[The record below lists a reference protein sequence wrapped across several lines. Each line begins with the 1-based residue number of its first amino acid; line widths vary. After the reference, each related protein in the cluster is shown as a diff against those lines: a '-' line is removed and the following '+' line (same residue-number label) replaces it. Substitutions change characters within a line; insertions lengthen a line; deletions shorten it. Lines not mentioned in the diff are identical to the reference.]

1 VTATSMGERV
11 RAVDYRESIVY
22 LSFFVILAFF
32 AVVLH
37 DDGFLTSRNLL
48 NIVVQSTPI
57 AIMAIGMVFVLS
69 AGEIDLSIGSIVA
82 LSALVTAVVLRD
94 VGFLA
99 AIGAGLG
106 TGIAIGAV
114 NGLLTTKLRIPS
126 FLVTLATMSLVA
138 GLARTIT
145 NLEAVPVQHG
155 LYRDLFGGGRVGP
168 VSVLVLWA
176 VAALA
181 VAHHVYRHRR
191 FGAHVLATGDNAQAA
206 MVSGI
211 RTARIKVQ
219 VLMVSGG
226 TAAVA
231 GMLLSG
237 RLAGARYTLGE
248 ADLLI
253 VIAAVIIGGTRL
265 FGGKGTVVG
274 AVVGALIMGMLNNGL
289 ILMGL
294 SVADQMMARG
304 VIIVVAVA
312 LSLREK
318 SV

>member
-1 VTATSMGERV
+1 MTTSLRERLSEL
-11 RAVDYRESIVY
+11 DYREYIVY

-32 AVVLH
+32 AVVLR
-37 DDGFLTSRNLL
+37 DAGFLTTRNLL

-94 VGFLA
+94 VGFVA
-99 AIGAGLG
+99 AVGAGLG
-106 TGIAIGAV
+106 SGLAIGAV

-145 NLEAVPVQHG
+145 NLEAVPIRDE
-155 LYRDLFGGGRVGP
+155 LYRSLFGGGRIGP
-168 VSVLVLWA
+168 ISVLIFWTLFVL
-176 VAALA
+176 V
-181 VAHHVYRHRR
+181 VAHHVYKHRR
-191 FGAHVLATGDNAQAA
+191 FGAHVLATGDNQQAA
-206 MVSGI
+206 VVSGI
-211 RTARIKVQ
+211 RTTRIKIA

-226 TAAVA
+226 SAALA
-231 GMLLSG
+231 GMLYTG

-248 ADLLI
+248 SDLLI

-265 FGGKGTVVG
+265 FGGKGTVFG

-304 VIIVVAVA
+304 VIIIAAVA

-318 SV
+318 TV

>member
-1 VTATSMGERV
+1 MTASLREHV
-11 RAVDYRESIVY
+11 QDLDYRDYIVY

-32 AVVLH
+32 AVVLR
-37 DDGFLTSRNLL
+37 DAGFLTTRNLL

-82 LSALVTAVVLRD
+82 LSALVTAVVLRE
-94 VGFLA
+94 VGFVA
-99 AIGAGLG
+99 AVGAGLG
-106 TGIAIGAV
+106 SGIAVGAV
-114 NGLLTTKLRIPS
+114 NGLLTTTLRIPS

-138 GLARTIT
+138 GLARSIT
-145 NLEAVPVQHG
+145 NLEAVPIRDE
-155 LYRDLFGGGRVGP
+155 LYRTLFGGGRIGP
-168 VSVLVLWA
+168 ISVLILWTLFVL
-176 VAALA
+176 AA
-181 VAHHVYRHRR
+181 AHHIYKHRR
-191 FGAHVLATGDNAQAA
+191 FGAHVLATGDNQQAA
-206 MVSGI
+206 VVSGI
-211 RTARIKVQ
+211 RTTRIKVA

-226 TAAVA
+226 SAALA
-231 GMLLSG
+231 GMLYTG

-248 ADLLI
+248 SDLLI

-265 FGGKGTVVG
+265 FGGKGTIFG
-274 AVVGALIMGMLNNGL
+274 AVIGALIMGMLNNGL

-318 SV
+318 TV